1 MTMTS
6 VTVRVD
12 AHTKEQ
18 AANIA
23 EDFGLDLSSVT
34 RAFYRQIVREHGI
47 PLNLFYPDMPQETA
61 EALDEARAIASK
73 KSARFDN
80 ADEMFES
87 LDSSHVEQRSAAP
100 EDRVRP
106 TA

>member
-1 MTMTS
+1 MSDNRDRSRYDHGICDRPCRRT
-6 VTVRVD
+6 
-12 AHTKEQ
+12 HQKQ

-47 PLNLFYPDMPQETA
+47 PLNLFYPDMPQETV

-80 ADEMFES
+80 ADETFES
-87 LDSSHVEQRSAAP
+87 LDTSHVEQ
-100 EDRVRP
+100 
-106 TA
+106 

>member
-47 PLNLFYPDMPQETA
+47 PLNLFYPDAPQETV

-87 LDSSHVEQRSAAP
+87 LDASHVEQ
-100 EDRVRP
+100 
-106 TA
+106 

>member
-1 MTMTS
+1 MTMAS

-12 AHTKEQ
+12 AHTKKQ

-47 PLNLFYPDMPQETA
+47 PLNLFYPDMPQEPA
-61 EALDEARAIASK
+61 EALDAARARASK
-73 KSARFDN
+73 KSARFVN
-80 ADEMFES
+80 AAETFES
-87 LDSSHVEQRSAAP
+87 LDTSHVDQ
-100 EDRVRP
+100 
-106 TA
+106 

>member
-1 MTMTS
+1 MTMAS
-6 VTVRVD
+6 VTVRVN

-47 PLNLFYPDMPQETA
+47 PLNLFYPDAPQETV
-61 EALDEARAIASK
+61 EALDEARAIVSK

-80 ADEMFES
+80 ADETFES
-87 LDSSHVEQRSAAP
+87 LDTSHVEQ
-100 EDRVRP
+100 
-106 TA
+106 